1 MSGREQRAEPQ
12 MIQAFLS
19 IIEYGNITAAA
30 NSLYTTRSSISKL
43 IAQLEEET
51 GTKFL
56 IRRKGYSTVSLT
68 PHGKRFLELAGKWQS
83 LMHDFQEVR
92 NTESITEVS
101 IGALDRINCFALS
114 GFYRNILKTRPDI
127 RIDTHTR
134 HSKEIY
140 RMMENRQLDL
150 VLVSSLLPVH
160 NLIITPL
167 YYEIMFVVS
176 SAESQLPKIVRPED
190 LDPSKEVYSRWSG
203 QSPRLSSDEL

>member
-1 MSGREQRAEPQ
+1 
-12 MIQAFLS
+12 
-19 IIEYGNITAAA
+19 
-30 NSLYTTRSSISKL
+30 
-43 IAQLEEET
+43 
-51 GTKFL
+51 
-56 IRRKGYSTVSLT
+56 
-68 PHGKRFLELAGKWQS
+68 
-83 LMHDFQEVR
+83 MHDFQEVR

-150 VLVSSLLPVH
+150 GLVSSLLPVH

>member
-1 MSGREQRAEPQ
+1 
-12 MIQAFLS
+12 
-19 IIEYGNITAAA
+19 
-30 NSLYTTRSSISKL
+30 
-43 IAQLEEET
+43 
-51 GTKFL
+51 
-56 IRRKGYSTVSLT
+56 
-68 PHGKRFLELAGKWQS
+68 
-83 LMHDFQEVR
+83 MHDFQEVR

-134 HSKEIY
+134 HSKGIY

-150 VLVSSLLPVH
+150 GLVSSLLPVH

>member
-1 MSGREQRAEPQ
+1 
-12 MIQAFLS
+12 
-19 IIEYGNITAAA
+19 
-30 NSLYTTRSSISKL
+30 
-43 IAQLEEET
+43 
-51 GTKFL
+51 
-56 IRRKGYSTVSLT
+56 
-68 PHGKRFLELAGKWQS
+68 
-83 LMHDFQEVR
+83 MHDFQEVR

-101 IGALDRINCFALS
+101 IDALDRINCFALS

-150 VLVSSLLPVH
+150 GLVSSLLPVH

-176 SAESQLPKIVRPED
+176 SAESQLPKLSDRKILILQRKSIPD
-190 LDPSKEVYSRWSG
+190 GRMKLKSG
-203 QSPRLSSDEL
+203 TIRSGREENTGSMSEPHR

>member
-1 MSGREQRAEPQ
+1 
-12 MIQAFLS
+12 
-19 IIEYGNITAAA
+19 
-30 NSLYTTRSSISKL
+30 
-43 IAQLEEET
+43 
-51 GTKFL
+51 
-56 IRRKGYSTVSLT
+56 
-68 PHGKRFLELAGKWQS
+68 
-83 LMHDFQEVR
+83 MHDFQEVR